1 MIDNKRYYDRI
12 NKLNKVHYA
21 AEVPYYSV
29 AELRPVEIKL
39 LSGLKK
45 GSKVLDLACGSGRFS
60 IEAAKLGFNVT
71 GLDVTPEAV
80 KAARARAKKN
90 KLNNVEFV
98 EGDMTDLKFKDDT
111 FDYIFCP
118 RFSINAVATHEQRS
132 KAVRQMLRVSKKEG
146 KVFIESFNKWY
157 LGKGLVGPIKLY
169 ITDLGR
175 YLKIVVGNIIG
186 TEYEGLLPGD
196 VVYPANK
203 VKSAPDGF
211 THLPTI
217 FEVQSWIPKGIEFQS
232 FSIPQIIDSGKFDLM
247 KYFRYSIWVIL
258 NPKK

>member
-1 MIDNKRYYDRI
+1 MIDNKKYYDRI

-39 LSGLKK
+39 LSKLKK
-45 GSKVLDLACGSGRFS
+45 GSRILDLACGSGRFS
-60 IEAAKLGFNVT
+60 IGAAKLGFKVT

-80 KAARARAKKN
+80 KAARARAKRD

-98 EGDMTDLKFKDDT
+98 EGDMTDLRFKDST
-111 FDYIFCP
+111 FDYTFCP
-118 RFSINAVATHEQRS
+118 RFSINAVATHDQRS
-132 KAVRQMLRVSKKEG
+132 KAVKQMLRVTKKSG

-157 LGKGLVGPIKLY
+157 LGKGFVGPIKLY
-169 ITDLGR
+169 VADLKRNFQILLSNIT
-175 YLKIVVGNIIG
+175 G
-186 TEYEGLLPGD
+186 TEYGGLLPGD

-203 VKSAPDGF
+203 VKGAPDGF

-217 FEVQSWIPKGIEFQS
+217 FEVQSWIPKGIKSQF
-232 FSIPQIIDSGKFDLM
+232 FSIPQIIDTGKFDLM

-258 NPKK
+258 KPEK